1 MIVPSLKEYRGRGVA
16 NLHDLTTEDLARR
29 AREGDR
35 EAMQALAE
43 RTYPGVLSAAKAMSR
58 RRGGLRSRL
67 ESGDLAQSAYHDAL
81 RALPSYES
89 RGAGSFRRWLLG
101 VLRNKVR
108 RRLASLLARR
118 RDARR
123 EVPLESSGG
132 TTSPGE
138 SPLARLLDG
147 EHRARLE
154 ASLSGLSERHRRVIH
169 LRYFEDLPWRDVGAR
184 MGISEEAAQMLCHR
198 ALLELNESYFTRPA
212 SGEAPVREKE

>member
-1 MIVPSLKEYRGRGVA
+1 VKHR
-16 NLHDLTTEDLARR
+16 DLTTEDLARR

-35 EAMQALAE
+35 EAMEALAE
-43 RTYPGVLSAAKAMSR
+43 RTYPGVLSAAKAYSR

-123 EVPLESSGG
+123 EVPLESSGQAA
-132 TTSPGE
+132 SPTE
-138 SPLARLLDG
+138 SGLGRLLDG

-154 ASLSGLSERHRRVIH
+154 EALAGLSERHRRVIH

-184 MGISEEAAQMLCHR
+184 LGISEEAAQMLCHR
-198 ALLELNESYFTRPA
+198 ALVDLNESYFTRA
-212 SGEAPVREKE
+212 GGGEPPPQGKAG